1 MYEKPSEYRNGAF
14 KCRHSDLTDGKLF
27 EGRRFDNCLIYA
39 LVESSWKNVRPFF
52 MYYIKNNEKIGL
64 WVGYMAHIHSQYDE
78 VSPPALP
85 EYPVE
90 KMGSDDVTLL
100 ESREEYRG
108 LSKSIGK
115 YQTKRLLLD
124 AHDVAAFHALKPT
137 HQLYRKVAKSS
148 SLYGLVENEETYFT
162 FISLGVIL
170 DSDGVNYYDPI
181 HELTTDLK
189 INNHYKL
196 PLKFN
201 FREDSSPLPTPI
213 NVIIGENGV
222 GKTRALKSLSR
233 LAHDNRS
240 DESALESGRK
250 LRISVVVF
258 SHETHQWARIR
269 RSGFKYVP
277 LSTTRA
283 DWLQLTRTLQEI
295 YLMDVKGH
303 HLRILH
309 LLIAKIL
316 DPATLYFRTNEGDIA
331 SFVSLV
337 ETPRGCNFLNTSIE
351 CKHLGPDGEIFELS
365 SGQRAIILFCFNLV
379 LNSNRHS
386 LLLIDEPENHL
397 HPQFISLFIQALHSM
412 LIASESVAVVA
423 THSPFVVREV
433 DKSGVLILKA
443 DQRGLPC
450 LYRPTLQTL
459 GGDVSLIS
467 DYVFEDSSVRK
478 NYQERIDQRI
488 NACRDIEQRQ
498 EALRAFESLGYDAA
512 AYARSL
518 ERLLP

>member
-1 MYEKPSEYRNGAF
+1 MFENPKEYRNGAF
-14 KCRHSDLTDGKLF
+14 KCRHTDFKDGKLF
-27 EGRRFDNCLIYA
+27 DGHRFEDCLIYA
-39 LVESSWKNVRPFF
+39 LAESTWGNVRPFS
-52 MYYIKNNEKIGL
+52 MYYIKDNERVGL
-64 WVGYMAHIHSQYDE
+64 GVGYMACVQFQRNEIL
-78 VSPPALP
+78 PPALP

-90 KMGSDDVTLL
+90 RMGSNDVTLL

-108 LSKSIGK
+108 LFRRIGK
-115 YQTKRLLLD
+115 RKTKRLLLD

-137 HQLYRKVAKSS
+137 HPLYRKVAKSS
-148 SLYGLVENEETYFT
+148 SLYGLVENEEAYFT
-162 FISLGVIL
+162 SISLGVIL
-170 DSDGVNYYDPI
+170 ESDSVENYDPI
-181 HELTTDLK
+181 NALTTDLK

-201 FREDSSPLPTPI
+201 FREESSPLPTPI

-222 GKTRALKSLSR
+222 GKTRVLKSLTR
-233 LAHDNRS
+233 LAHDSRS
-240 DESALESGRK
+240 DEPALKSGRQ

-258 SHETHQWARIR
+258 SHEAHQWTRIK

-277 LSTTRA
+277 LSTTRS

-303 HLRILH
+303 HLQILH
-309 LLIAKIL
+309 MLIAKIL
-316 DPATLYFRTNEGDIA
+316 DPGTLYFRTNEGDVT
-331 SFVSLV
+331 SFTSLV
-337 ETPRGCNFLNTSIE
+337 ESPRKCNFLNPSIG
-351 CKHLGPDGEIFELS
+351 CQHLGPGGEIFELS
-365 SGQRAIILFCFNLV
+365 SGQRAIISFCFNLV
-379 LNSNRHS
+379 LHSNRHS

-412 LIASESVAVVA
+412 LLASESVAVVA

-478 NYQERIDQRI
+478 NYQERIDQRV
-488 NACRDIEQRQ
+488 NACRDSKQRQ
-498 EALRAFESLGYDAA
+498 ETLRAFESLGYDAA

-518 ERLLP
+518 ERPLP

>member
-1 MYEKPSEYRNGAF
+1 MYKKTSEYRNGAF
-14 KCRHSDLTDGKLF
+14 KCRDSDIKDGKLF

-39 LVESSWKNVRPFF
+39 LVENSWKNVRPFF
-52 MYYIKNNEKIGL
+52 MYYIKNNEILGF
-64 WVGYMAHIHSQYDE
+64 WVGLMAHVYSQGDE
-78 VSPPALP
+78 VSPPELP

-90 KMGSDDVTLL
+90 KMGPDDVTLL

-108 LSKSIGK
+108 LFRIIGK
-115 YQTKRLLLD
+115 YQTKRLLID

-137 HQLYRKVAKSS
+137 HYLYRKVAKSS

-162 FISLGVIL
+162 FISLGVII
-170 DSDGVNYYDPI
+170 DSDNIDNYDPI
-181 HELTTDLK
+181 HELTTDFK
-189 INNHYKL
+189 INSNYRL

-201 FREDSSPLPTPI
+201 FRNESSPLPTPI

-222 GKTRALKSLSR
+222 GKTRALKSLTR
-233 LAHDNRS
+233 LAHDSRS
-240 DESALESGRK
+240 DELAIESGRK
-250 LRISVVVF
+250 PRISVVVF
-258 SHETHQWARIR
+258 SHEAHQWTRIR

-277 LSTTRA
+277 LSTTRS
-283 DWLQLTRTLQEI
+283 DWQQLTRTLQEI

-309 LLIAKIL
+309 ILIAKIL
-316 DPATLYFRTNEGDIA
+316 DPATLYFRTNEGDLA
-331 SFVSLV
+331 SLVSLV
-337 ETPRGCNFLNTSIE
+337 ETPRGCNLLNTSIE
-351 CKHLGPDGEIFELS
+351 CKHLGPGGEIFELS
-365 SGQRAIILFCFNLV
+365 SGQRALIRFCFNLV
-379 LNSNRHS
+379 LHSNRHS

-412 LIASESVAVVA
+412 LVASESVAVVA

-488 NACRDIEQRQ
+488 NACRDSEQRQ

>member
-1 MYEKPSEYRNGAF
+1 
-14 KCRHSDLTDGKLF
+14 
-27 EGRRFDNCLIYA
+27 
-39 LVESSWKNVRPFF
+39 
-52 MYYIKNNEKIGL
+52 MYYMKNNEAVGF
-64 WVGYMAHIHSQYDE
+64 WVGYMAHIHSQRDE

-90 KMGSDDVTLL
+90 TIGSDDVTLL
-100 ESREEYRG
+100 ENREAYRG
-108 LSKSIGK
+108 LFRSIGK
-115 YQTKRLLLD
+115 RKTKRLLLD

-137 HQLYRKVAKSS
+137 HQLYRKFAKSS
-148 SLYGLVENEETYFT
+148 SLYGLVENEEAYFT

-170 DSDGVNYYDPI
+170 DSDNVDDYDPI

-189 INNHYKL
+189 INNHYRL

-201 FREDSSPLPTPI
+201 FREESSPLPTPI

-222 GKTRALKSLSR
+222 GKTRALKSLTR
-233 LAHDNRS
+233 LAHDSRS
-240 DESALESGRK
+240 DGPALESGRQ

-258 SHETHQWARIR
+258 SHEAHQWARIK

-277 LSTTRA
+277 LSTTRS
-283 DWLQLTRTLQEI
+283 DWQQLTRTLQEI

-303 HLRILH
+303 HLQILH
-309 LLIAKIL
+309 ILIAKIL

-331 SFVSLV
+331 SFASLV
-337 ETPRGCNFLNTSIE
+337 ETPRKCNFLNTSIE
-351 CKHLGPDGEIFELS
+351 CKHLGPGGEIFELS
-365 SGQRAIILFCFNLV
+365 SGQRAIISFCFNLV
-379 LNSNRHS
+379 LHSNRHS

-412 LIASESVAVVA
+412 LLASESVAVVA

-488 NACRDIEQRQ
+488 NACRDSEQRQ

-518 ERLLP
+518 ERPLP